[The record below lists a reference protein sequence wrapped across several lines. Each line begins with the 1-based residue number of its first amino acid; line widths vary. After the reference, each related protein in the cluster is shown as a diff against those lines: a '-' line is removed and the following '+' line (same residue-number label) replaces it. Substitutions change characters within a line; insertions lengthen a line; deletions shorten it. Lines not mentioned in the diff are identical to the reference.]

1 MIYNCAKYRYLNVR
15 LFLAAELQKCF
26 HIAKN
31 NIDLFY
37 LLNSCTIDISQSVAL
52 FRPCEGGREGPT
64 FLNILH
70 RFQYY
75 FFYKDLSE
83 ANISPKY
90 LSSFFARSQFV
101 WRLTFIIDSICW
113 FVSPAFIR

>member
-70 RFQYY
+70 QFQYY
-75 FFYKDLSE
+75 IFFIK
-83 ANISPKY
+83 
-90 LSSFFARSQFV
+90 
-101 WRLTFIIDSICW
+101 ICRKPTYHLNT
-113 FVSPAFIR
+113 SPASLHVPSLSGDLHS